1 MAALAAPAAR
11 RPLAE
16 TIRTARREEAANIL
30 TVGTIPGTIP
40 GTMSNDQQLARWL
53 KSLAQMVGQR
63 LSCGKSVHIARPYLC
78 IGTEPRITFSSADL
92 TRQGMRHGAG
102 MRQAVKHQSTMPA
115 LRNAAMRNADDE
127 RTASFEAS

>member
-53 KSLAQMVGQR
+53 KWLASASHVAKVYTLHGRICVSARNHGSLSPQQTSRVKACVTAPA
-63 LSCGKSVHIARPYLC
+63 CGK
-78 IGTEPRITFSSADL
+78 
-92 TRQGMRHGAG
+92 Q
-102 MRQAVKHQSTMPA
+102 
-115 LRNAAMRNADDE
+115 
-127 RTASFEAS
+127 